1 MHIVG
6 TDTGNGVRLIAV
18 HIDQRLEAVLFSTV
32 KQPVNRAFLINLA
45 VVGVEVAQEVIPN
58 HVLRLPLAVEGI
70 RNEFQIFVQRICAVD
85 GFHKLHEQTD
95 NIILEVF
102 IVADGDNVI
111 LIRSERSILA
121 IVPFAACIGK
131 PIHIQRVTTK
141 HTANRIGNER
151 TNISAKVSLA
161 NRDILILDFRCQ
173 LILQAVN
180 VNENTVQFFLIGFQL
195 VEAVITFRLPLGKS
209 FSNGR
214 NFAKQWMV
222 LKI

>member
-58 HVLRLPLAVEGI
+58 HVLRLPLATEGI

-85 GFHKLHEQTD
+85 GFHQLHEQTD
-95 NIILEVF
+95 NIILEIF
-102 IVADGDNVI
+102 IIANRDNVI
-111 LIRSERSILA
+111 LIRSKRNIFA
-121 IVPFAACIGK
+121 GIPFAACIGK
-131 PIHIQRVTTK
+131 TIHIQRITTK

-161 NRDILILDFRCQ
+161 NSDILIFNFRCQ
-173 LILQAVN
+173 FILQAIN
-180 VNENTVQFFLIGFQL
+180 INENL
-195 VEAVITFRLPLGKS
+195 V
-209 FSNGR
+209 
-214 NFAKQWMV
+214 
-222 LKI
+222 